1 MLEPGAKPTIFCVL
15 GTRPEAIKMAPVV
28 LALRALGAY
37 DVPVVSTGQH
47 RDIVRPALDAFGLAP
62 DVDLGIMVHGQTLA
76 GVTSRSLEGL
86 DRLVA
91 EREPVMVVAQ
101 GDTTTVLA
109 AALAAFYRRVPFAH
123 VEAGLRTDRIDDP
136 FPEEFNRRAA
146 GLVADLHLAPTEWAA
161 ENLRRE
167 GKPNDRIFVTG
178 NTGIDAVLAIAA
190 RESHDPY
197 PDRSERIVLL
207 TTHRRENWGEP
218 QARIARAARG
228 LVESRP
234 DTRLVVAL
242 HPNPAVR
249 ETLRRELD
257 GAPRTDLIEPP
268 EYARFVKLLQR
279 ADLVLTD
286 SGGVQE
292 EAPAFG
298 KPVLVL
304 RETTERPEG
313 VHAGTAR
320 LVGTDEGAIY
330 AAAAPLLDD
339 RAAYAAMAN
348 AASPYGDGRAAER
361 VARIVQTFLGDA
373 AL

>member
-1 MLEPGAKPTIFCVL
+1 MPESVSNLPLVFCVL

-28 LALRALGAY
+28 AALRATGKLRA
-37 DVPVVSTGQH
+37 PIVSTGQH
-47 RDIVRPALDAFGLAP
+47 RDIVRPALASFGLEP
-62 DVDLGIMVHGQTLA
+62 EIDLGIMTAGQTLA
-76 GVTSRSLEGL
+76 QVTSRSLDGL
-86 DRLVA
+86 DRVVA
-91 EREPVMVVAQ
+91 EHEPAMIVAQ

-123 VEAGLRTDRIDDP
+123 VEAGLRTSRIDDP

-146 GLVADLHLAPTEWAA
+146 GLVADWHFPPTEWAA
-161 ENLRRE
+161 DNLRRE
-167 GKPNDRIFVTG
+167 GVREDRMLVTG
-178 NTGIDAVLAIAA
+178 NTGIDAVLHIAA
-190 RESHDPY
+190 RESHVWY
-197 PDRSERIVLL
+197 PGNERIILL

-218 QARIARAARG
+218 QRRIATAART
-228 LVESRP
+228 LVERFP
-234 DTRLVVAL
+234 DTRLVVSL
-242 HPNPAVR
+242 HPNPNVQS
-249 ETLRRELD
+249 TLRGVLD

-313 VHAGTAR
+313 VTAGTAR
-320 LVGTDEGAIY
+320 LVGTEIEAILGAAI
-330 AAAAPLLDD
+330 PLLDNPEV
-339 RAAYAAMAN
+339 YARMAN
-348 AASPYGDGRAAER
+348 AVSPYGDGRAAD
-361 VARIVQTFLGDA
+361 RIAAAILRSLG
-373 AL
+373 L

>member
-1 MLEPGAKPTIFCVL
+1 MPDRPLVLCVL

-28 LALRALGAY
+28 QALRRTGA
-37 DVPVVSTGQH
+37 VEAPIVSTGQH
-47 RDIVRPALDAFGLAP
+47 RDIVRPALAAFDLAP
-62 DVDLGIMVHGQTLA
+62 DVDLDIMVAGQTLA
-76 GVTSRSLEGL
+76 GVTVRSLDGL
-86 DRLVA
+86 DRLMS
-91 EREPVMVVAQ
+91 EREPQMVVAQ
-101 GDTTTVLA
+101 GDTTTVFA

-146 GLVADLHLAPTEWAA
+146 GLVADLHFAPTEWAA

-167 GKPNDRIFVTG
+167 GKPENRIWVTG
-178 NTGIDAVLAIAA
+178 NTGIDAVTQIAA
-190 RESHDPY
+190 RESHAWY
-197 PDRSERIVLL
+197 ANKERIILL

-218 QARIARAARG
+218 QTRIATAARA
-228 LVESRP
+228 LVEEFP

-242 HPNPAVR
+242 HPNPRVR
-249 ETLRRELD
+249 ETLTAVLGD
-257 GAPRTDLIEPP
+257 APRTDLIDPP

-313 VHAGTAR
+313 VRAGTAR
-320 LVGTDEGAIY
+320 LVGTETEAIL
-330 AAAAPLLDD
+330 AAARPLLADP
-339 RAAYAAMAN
+339 AAYAAMAT
-348 AASPYGDGRAAER
+348 ATSPYGDGHAADRVAAE
-361 VARIVQTFLGDA
+361 IVGFLNR
-373 AL
+373 

>member
-1 MLEPGAKPTIFCVL
+1 MPERPTVFCVL

-28 LALRALGAY
+28 LALRATNAL
-37 DVPVVSTGQH
+37 DVPIVSTGQH
-47 RDIVRPALDAFGLAP
+47 RDIVRPALDAFGLVP
-62 DVDLGIMVHGQTLA
+62 DLDLGIMTPGQTLSQ
-76 GVTSRSLEGL
+76 VTSRSLEGL
-86 DRLVA
+86 DALIA
-91 EREPVMVVAQ
+91 ERNPAMIVAQ

-123 VEAGLRTDRIDDP
+123 VEAGLRTERIDDP

-146 GLVADLHLAPTEWAA
+146 ALVADLHLAPTEWAA
-161 ENLRRE
+161 ANLRRE
-167 GKPNDRIFVTG
+167 GHPESRIFVTG

-190 RESHDPY
+190 KNDEEPY
-197 PDRSERIVLL
+197 PDRRERIVLL

-218 QARIARAARG
+218 QARIARAARR
-228 LVESRP
+228 LIECRP

-242 HPNPAVR
+242 HPNPDVR
-249 ETLRRELD
+249 ETLRREF
-257 GAPRTDLIEPP
+257 GAAPRTDLIEPP
-268 EYARFVKLLQR
+268 EYAKFVKLLRR

-313 VHAGTAR
+313 VDAGTAR
-320 LVGTDEGAIY
+320 LVGTDEGAIL
-330 AAAAPLLDD
+330 AAAEPLLDD
-339 RAAYAAMAN
+339 PAAYAAMAN
-348 AASPYGDGRAAER
+348 ATSPYGDGHAAER
-361 VARIVQTFLGDA
+361 VARIISDYLGDA